1 MSDGLELSVFSE
13 VEETIDTRVHG
24 DASGVVMCGSE
35 CSECLCLNIF
45 HHSCIRI
52 VLLFCLAEEPVH
64 TVGDTRCDI
73 DVFQQCEI
81 RKTDLE
87 VVCHTILELV
97 PEAWLV
103 ELRCLEVDPVLQRG
117 VVAEGEFFVE
127 TLLTDSVLSFERIES
142 AHRECDV
149 RQCERV

>member
-1 MSDGLELSVFSE
+1 MPDGLKLTVFAK
-13 VEETIDTRVHG
+13 VEQTVKSGIHR
-24 DASGVVMCGSE
+24 DASGVGVSCAKGSE
-35 CSECLCLNIF
+35 CLSFYVFYLSCVWVIF
-45 HHSCIRI
+45 
-52 VLLFCLAEEPVH
+52 LFSLPEEPVH
-64 TVGDTRCDI
+64 SIADARSYVY
-73 DVFQQCEI
+73 VFQQCEI
-81 RKTDLE
+81 RKSDLE
-87 VVCHTILELV
+87 VVSHTVLELV
-97 PEAWLV
+97 PESWLI